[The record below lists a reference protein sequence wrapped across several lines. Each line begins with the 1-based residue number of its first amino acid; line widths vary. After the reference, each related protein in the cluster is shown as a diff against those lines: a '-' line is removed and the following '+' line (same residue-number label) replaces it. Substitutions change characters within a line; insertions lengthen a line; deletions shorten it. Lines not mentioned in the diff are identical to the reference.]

1 MIRDCLGIRFSKKR
15 GCLLFSV
22 LLGLIGLLVEAH
34 AQALEDLSGVD
45 VIPDSRTQALPEI
58 TITAESPS
66 LLRSGVFDRDRL
78 LESPARSLD
87 GILRSIPGFTLYR
100 RSDSLSAHPTAQ
112 GASLGNTGPNGA
124 SRVSVLKDGVPV
136 NDPFG
141 GWIPWSRFSSTA
153 LAGVSL
159 TPNARPGIGATGPF
173 CGSISVQTRFLD
185 GTPFVSLE
193 SAAGDRLR
201 LQFSG
206 AFAEDLDRGKT
217 RLFGEVSQTDF
228 SGYPVIRS
236 DQRGAV
242 DEKVWMRASG
252 FEFGAREFL
261 AESRDWSLTL
271 RGGAWREERGNGT
284 PLGNNQAEAE
294 DFSVQLEHRPLG
306 GDWSGQWTVFHQ
318 RRDFGSTFTAVA
330 ADRSSESLSLDQY
343 SVPATA
349 SGLFQ
354 RFRFSLG
361 EFNVLSLGSDVRWT
375 EGVTQEHYRNLGA
388 GFTRGREA
396 GGSQWDGG
404 ISLSDTWTPNAEWSV
419 TPGFRVG
426 AHQDADGHL
435 REWDLATGGVVTNRR
450 DPTRWSVPVDLG
462 VSVRWT
468 PIKSLDWEGAIY
480 SNHREPTLNELYRP
494 FRVGSTLT
502 LANSSLRSE
511 ELRGLETGLVWR
523 ALDTLTL
530 RGRFFWNELRHAVA
544 NVSEV
549 AGPGVFGEW
558 GSLPAGGI
566 GARRENLERIE
577 ILGGEVGVEWKIL
590 DGLKADLRW
599 LHSDAVVKRARIQRS
614 LEGRVPAQMPTDT
627 LVVGLRGTSTDWR
640 WSFGGRWV
648 SAQFDDDQNTRRLG
662 QYVCFDIMLARKLW
676 KECEVY
682 VGVENLANTE
692 IQSRRDPDGTI
703 GVTSPRSCLGGVRL
717 EF

>member
-1 MIRDCLGIRFSKKR
+1 MIRDCR
-15 GCLLFSV
+15 GSRWLRDQGRPLFPFF
-22 LLGLIGLLVEAH
+22 LGLFGLIVEGRV
-34 AQALEDLSGVD
+34 QALEGLEAVNAS
-45 VIPDSRTQALPEI
+45 PDSRTPALPEI
-58 TITAESPS
+58 TITGEAPS
-66 LLRSGVFDRDRL
+66 LLRSGVLDRARL

-87 GILRSIPGFTLYR
+87 GMLRVIPGFSLYR

-124 SRVSVLKDGVPV
+124 SRVSVLRDGVPV

-141 GWIPWSRFSSTA
+141 GWIPWSRFSSAA
-153 LAGVSL
+153 LAGVTL
-159 TPNARPGIGATGPF
+159 TPNARPGSGAAGPF

-185 GTPFVSLE
+185 GTPFVSVE

-206 AFAEDLDRGKT
+206 AFAEDLDRGQT
-217 RLFGEVSQTDF
+217 RLFGEVSHIDF

-236 DQRGAV
+236 DQRGPV
-242 DEKVWMRASG
+242 DEKAWMRASG

-261 AESRDWSLTL
+261 SESRDWSLTL

-284 PLGNNQAEAE
+284 HLANNHSESE
-294 DFSVQLEHRPLG
+294 DFSVQLEHRPVER
-306 GDWSGQWTVFHQ
+306 DWSGRWTVFHQ

-330 ADRSSESLSLDQY
+330 AKRSSESLSLDQDA
-343 SVPATA
+343 VPATA
-349 SGLFQ
+349 SGLIQ
-354 RFRFSLG
+354 HLRFSMG
-361 EFNVLSLGSDVRWT
+361 EFHVLSLGSDVRWT
-375 EGVTQEHYRNLGA
+375 EGVTREHYRNLGA
-388 GFTRGREA
+388 GFTMGREA
-396 GGSQWDGG
+396 GGSQFDGG
-404 ISLSDTWTPNAEWSV
+404 ISLSDTWTPNAEWCF
-419 TPGFRVG
+419 TPGIRVG
-426 AHQDADGHL
+426 AHQDSDGHL
-435 REWDLATGGVVTNRR
+435 REWDLATGEVVTNRG

-494 FRVGSTLT
+494 FRVGNTLT

-511 ELRGLETGLVWR
+511 ELRGMETGLIWR
-523 ALDTLTL
+523 ASDPLTL
-530 RGRFFWNELRHAVA
+530 RGRIFWNELRNAVA

-549 AGPGVFGEW
+549 TGPGVFGNW

-577 ILGGEVGVEWKIL
+577 ILGGEVGVEWKLL
-590 DGLKADLRW
+590 DGLKAELRW
-599 LHSDAVVKRARIQRS
+599 LHSNAVVKRARIQRA

-627 LVVGLRGTSTDWR
+627 LVFGLSGNSTDWR
-640 WSFGGRWV
+640 WSFGGRFV
-648 SAQFDDDQNTRRLG
+648 SGQFDDDQNARRLK
-662 QYVCFDIMLARKLW
+662 QYVCFDLMLARKLW
-676 KECEVY
+676 KGCEVF

-692 IQSRRDPDGTI
+692 IQSRRDADGTI
-703 GVTSPRSCLGGVRL
+703 GVTSPRSCLGGVRV